1 MYKDLRNLLL
11 LFVFLLSTSL
21 KAGQNSNNLVLYF
34 DASNSNSYNGSGR
47 IINDLSTSNNDL
59 KIMGGVTYV
68 NASND
73 IPHFNFDGNADYLKL
88 NSAPFA
94 NSPNGSS
101 NYTIITKLKIPSN
114 NSARYIMTMGRS
126 SSFFNSE
133 FIFYQ
138 RTNGK
143 AGFWDYHNGLG
154 FRDNSTSQSNAIID
168 DNTWKHVAFVKSG
181 TVGKFYI
188 NGSLDRTVNAAKNVT
203 SLNSNFFYIGG
214 DVRDSNDWLNGKIAS
229 AKLYTAALSA
239 SDILSDYNSSFNVTN
254 TIYFDGATCKC
265 PNATVGD
272 ITTINGT
279 VYKAVNNSTIAGEIA
294 NGNYNLCTTL
304 VTNMSGLFI
313 DKGSFNSDISFWD
326 TSNVTDMSMMFLRAY
341 NFNQPIGSWDTSSV
355 VNMFAMFSG
364 ASAGAHSFNQPIG
377 SWDTSSVVN
386 MENMFYKATS
396 FNQPI
401 GNWNMS
407 SVTIIKGMFRLASS
421 FNQNISGWITSS
433 VTNMNET
440 FSEASAFNSDIG
452 NWDVS
457 EVTNMNSLFYGT
469 NYNKNLSSWCVSKI
483 GNLPS
488 QFGSLSHNNRPIWG
502 TCPVVQ
508 DFDGPNVT
516 NIVLSPNTVNITNN
530 PQIITLSYRAT
541 DTSGINVNSG
551 NQAYLTIGNSNFF
564 FDRGKLI
571 SGTIKDG
578 TYATSMTLV
587 SSTHPAGVY
596 RLNNFRKRD
605 INNFYGDF
613 VGYNTSAVTVT
624 NNSGADFSGPTVSN
638 IIVSPT
644 TVDITN
650 SPKVITLS
658 YRATDTS
665 GINVNSGNQAYLT
678 IGNSNFFF
686 DRGKLISGSLTD
698 GTFATSMTLVSSTH
712 PAGVYRLNNFR
723 KRDINNFYG
732 DFVGYNTSAVTIT
745 NNSGA
750 DFDGPTV
757 SNIRISPQ
765 VVNNNGGVITLSYRA
780 TDTSGINVNSGNQ
793 AYLTIGNSNFF
804 FDRGKLIG
812 GTLTD
817 GTFATSMTLASNTH
831 PPGVYRLNN
840 FRKRDVNNFYGDF
853 VGYNT
858 SAVTVTNINCSGVNQ
873 STGLDVS
880 QTGIMQDI
888 TGDNVFSVGDRIVYT
903 ITLTNSGNTTITG
916 LDFVSTLSSSQ
927 GSYTIRDLSKY
938 IPSQN
943 NRSDGLIIP
952 GGQAAFTHTHT
963 ITYLDTG
970 TLENSLQVTA
980 YPACGGTVTDIS
992 DDGND
997 TDGNVTNDPT
1007 VHIVATPA
1015 RIYFENN
1022 TCKCEGA
1029 TSGYTQTISG
1039 TTYTVVNNSTI
1050 AGQISNGNVNICT
1063 SLVTNMN
1070 ELFKNNSNFNS
1081 NIGFWDTSN
1090 VTTTRNMFESAT
1102 SFNQNIGGWNVSNVE
1117 DMNHMFKGA
1126 TSFNQNI
1133 GGWNVSKVSNMSHM
1147 FRGATSFNQPIGNW
1161 NVSRVSHMNE
1171 MFKGATS
1178 FNQNI
1183 GSWNTSSAQNMANM
1197 FLEATSFNQN
1207 IGNWNVSNVT
1217 NMQSM
1222 FADATSFNQPL
1233 NNWNTSSLTNM
1244 NEMFIRAT
1252 SFNQY
1257 IGNWNT
1263 SNVTNM
1269 ANSFRLNS
1277 FNQNIGNWDTSSV
1290 TRMDGMFAFNQSF
1303 NQNLSSWCV
1312 TGLSSTTHS
1321 NFNQNGNLNS
1331 NYFPVWG
1338 TCPSATT
1345 TPSGAGTTSNPYLIS
1360 KYGELRWIT
1369 EDTNRWGLVY
1379 KQTANI
1385 EAGHSRNLDSGKGF
1399 TPIGTSSNM
1408 FTGSYD
1414 GQGFYIEGLY
1424 INRPS
1429 TVEVAMF
1436 GFVNNATIKN
1446 VRLYGPEITGD
1457 TRVGAVAGQVQGDNT
1472 SATYFNYNHVR
1483 GGKVTGNTTV
1493 GGVIGRLAQNMI
1505 VEYLSYTGSVTGNLD
1520 DGSGSFTGTGEARKT
1535 GGLIGKSQSGSK
1547 LRKSYFEGSVNGQED
1562 VGGLVGESGAEISE
1576 SYSKGSVFAKLKYA
1590 GGIVGNSKSGATRAK
1605 NFSSTTVS
1613 AEVNVS
1619 LIGPIAGTHAGSFN
1633 GYANFWDSSV
1643 ANYTISGGN
1652 NIDFGKTRQ
1661 QLKSPSTY
1669 SDTNVWDFVNLWMFS
1684 GNVNEGFPFIK
1695 GNNEMDLVD
1704 FTFIQSQLN
1713 TLGYNVFN
1721 SSSIGSLTFSTPL
1734 YSGTGTQSLQASDV
1748 LVSIYD
1754 PDGTVSLTSS
1764 NPLNFQVS
1772 SDNKS
1777 FMFGCSPVGIPSGN
1791 EELRIGPAYSGTN
1804 SSSTGLSTT
1813 TIYSGGDPVQ
1823 ANRYLSVNLAADTT
1837 APTATLTQETTKKA
1851 FTTPGQVEWTYF
1863 VQNGYGTGRSRL
1875 YIDHREFSSQGV
1887 KPEDLTHLQYAD
1899 IYDGPVIYKSGG
1911 YTGWG
1916 IYEVPTSFSAI
1927 TSSTYGSNVI
1937 RNTGTGEYAL
1947 KLEFTFGDMQDNMV
1961 EYSEL
1966 VTITAQFSEVM
1977 SSSPSPTLL
1986 LRLST
1991 TNAIIG
1997 ELPGLNVSSNTWNFP
2012 WTVNSSQTGLQ
2023 ISATVSGTDISRN
2036 AVSQNTSITFKISPI
2051 YLDSN
2056 GVTVKCPTA
2065 NVSDTAVINGKQYI
2079 VVDEQTLRSRVNN
2092 GSDVSCVCTSKVTNM
2107 SLLFKDK
2114 SNFNGDISSW
2124 DTSNVVN
2131 MQKMFQSATSFI
2143 GTSTLSSDVLSY
2155 WDTSSV
2161 NDMSYMFSYA
2171 ASFTGQLSSWDT
2183 SNVSATNE
2191 MFRSAHS
2198 FNGNIG
2204 LWDVSKVTNMYYMF
2218 QDAKKFNGSLSS
2230 WNVSSVKNMEG
2241 MFYMAIV
2248 YNNSM
2253 TQWDVSSVTNMKDM
2267 FRNATSFNF
2276 GLFLAPNV
2284 TASVTNMANMFRGAT
2299 TFNVNIGGW
2308 NTSSVTDMRSMFQ
2321 DASRFDQPI
2330 GNWDTS
2336 NVTRMEGMFNNAD
2349 AFNQP
2354 IGNWDTSKVTN
2365 MYSMF
2370 RLNGAFTMD
2379 IGNWDTSSVTNF
2391 SYMFN
2396 GATVFNMDIGRWNT
2410 ANATNMTK
2418 MFRTASAFN
2427 QDLSGWCVPNI
2438 SSLPDNFKTQ
2448 SPLSSDNTPVW
2459 GTCPSPSVTL
2469 THNLPPARTSTA
2481 NSSESF
2487 TITAQFSASMSP
2499 TPTISISGVV
2509 SNVAMTMGSSSTWHY
2524 TMNTNVVTT
2533 TVSSITATVAGISSL
2548 GRTYVGTETL
2558 VIYIDRS
2565 PPSFDNFELLSNGT
2579 FALSFTE
2586 PIYSAF
2592 TSRVATGTISAQNI
2606 SLSISGGTASLAS
2619 QTPTSVTASGTN
2631 RYLIGYSTSG
2641 SISGSEKL
2649 FVKRSTSNPLY
2660 DKVGNELSATNSFS
2674 INLLDDQAPF
2684 ITSAQLNRE
2693 NSNIGIVY
2701 NENIFGGANT
2711 QFNSSTSS
2719 YTTYTIPTKRTNTGS
2734 WDPWTYDFNLNVP
2747 SGYIV
2752 TKVQF
2757 TFDAVDQ
2764 GWGGTNGKANIKL
2777 NNTQIGRAT
2786 LTHSVQSFD
2795 VSNAT
2800 TYPDFNYNGTNSL
2813 KFYFIGYP
2821 GWSSTTTNGVL
2832 KVYYTPISVSAGNYQ
2847 LSITGGNATLSANR
2861 PSSFSLANNIVNLG
2875 LPIQGT
2881 PNGQEVLSIN
2891 IPGNSIYD
2899 STGNAATSTLASFT
2913 LYNKGVSQ
2921 ISTTTLSNTN
2931 SKVLVTFSK
2940 DIGTFGIFEGDE
2952 PNNTNGDESKGQIFP
2967 GGIVNDHN
2975 STFDKSHHL
2984 IEFNFL
2990 KRTENGYS
2998 YIGDFE
3004 GHSYFI
3010 SNGISTWDAA
3020 NTSRNNTQGY
3030 LTTIKSQAEKDFIFQ
3045 NVGNRLTGEGGWI
3058 GLYQDQNDANYSEP
3072 AGGWKWITG
3081 GYANV
3086 KSGFNK
3092 DAISLSI
3099 SGGTASLT
3107 SSIPVSVVQNDAR
3120 NFLLELPIT
3129 GDVSGQESVTINI
3142 LANSLFDVDGNSLV
3156 VTQTNNSVRLRDT
3169 KKPVMILTHNKTGQ
3183 NVLLKGGD
3191 TVALTAQSDEALSA
3205 LPILTF
3211 SGLST
3216 TTMSAGNNNSWS
3228 YSWNVPTNFNG
3239 TVTASVEGID
3249 TNGNKSLRTNQTEI
3263 YYTIDN
3269 IAPFVE
3275 KIKLV
3280 NDSIVRLTFNEKIY
3294 KSNNSTATL
3303 DNVNYFKLSAS
3314 QGSLTLK
3321 SPTPESIK
3329 QNESEVDLEFGF
3341 TGTPSKGQM
3350 LEVELYNTI
3359 FDLAGNYS
3367 SSLVSNTIVELKVD
3381 SDGDGVKDEL
3391 DKCPGTPAG
3400 EKVDARGCSQSQ
3412 FDADN
3417 DGVPDY
3423 LDQCPGTPSDESAD
3437 ANGCSPS
3444 QKDDDDDGIN
3454 NKIDICPGTPKGE
3467 KVDRYGCT
3475 REQSDPDKDGVHK
3488 ADDLCPDTP
3497 KGRIVDDTGC
3507 AIKNNDEDFDG
3518 VPNEDDRCPD
3528 TAPGAKVDDKGCALN
3543 PDDEDLDGVLNEFDE
3558 CPDTPIGVLVDDKG
3572 CSIKQRKELEDLLDD
3587 DGDGVPNPLD
3597 RCPDTPVGTVVDISG
3612 CSQVKVDQ
3620 IISTDSDLDGVPNED
3635 DLCPDT
3641 ERGVKVDAFG
3651 CRLDEKDSDFDKV
3664 PDEIDFCPNT
3674 PIGEP
3679 VDANGCSKSQKIKDL
3694 DLDGVPNEE
3703 DRCPDTPFGE
3713 NVNQY
3718 GCSPKQVTLDRDM
3731 DGVLDEFDLCPKTNL
3746 EDEVDSSGCA
3756 KGQLDDD
3763 KDGVIND
3770 LDRCPDTPDKA
3781 NVDEFG
3787 CELSQLI
3794 KDDDGD
3800 GVRNEL
3806 DLCPGTPPGASVD
3819 KNGCTFK
3826 APKIFAHTFNQL
3838 ENKRDDDVSNLKI
3851 KLGEILVEDTNKQDN
3866 PLDNDVQLRIV
3877 DGADSN
3883 MFRLEGRDLYLV
3895 SGLDYETRTIH
3906 MVVLEATNNL
3916 GISSQSGI
3924 ILLVD
3929 DIPNSF
3935 TRSFFNI
3942 LVFNVANEVAGPK
3955 VDHNR
3960 YYNPKAARGGVGR
3973 WKIKKQISGGNDA
3986 HLFEVKSRTKGG
3998 GKSED
4003 SDDYLAFINPP
4014 DFENPQDHNRDG
4026 IYEVEVININ
4036 TADGEATMPIVVT
4049 QSNIVVPEND
4059 PTAIQLQAVPASAS
4073 DDSDGDGISD
4083 ILDNS
4088 PFVANPDQNDE
4099 DGDGV
4104 GDATDDAD
4112 HDGVWNPY
4120 DICENT
4126 PYDTIVDAEGCP
4138 IFYLAPN
4145 SFTVNKSEKCEDQN
4159 AIKIGFNDNAY
4170 KYNISVNGV
4179 EQNDK
4184 PISGSSW
4191 EMDDLVSGNY
4201 KICITVEGQPKESF
4215 ERCYNVKVNNLN
4227 PLNVSSKSPSSSKTM
4242 KYSLS
4247 GSGKYIV
4254 THNGNTFETTDSEI
4268 EIVMDKG
4275 LNNVKISTG
4284 VECQGIFEKNYFNSE
4299 SIFVS
4304 PVPFNNEISVFV
4316 GGTDR
4321 KVLLELFNA
4330 NGRLIISESFL
4341 LDENLRNIN
4350 LDTSGLPQGSY
4361 ILKVNGQTVSDSKL
4375 IIKE

>member
-1 MYKDLRNLLL
+1 MYKDLRKLLL
-11 LFVFLLSTSL
+11 LLVILLSIPL
-21 KAGQNSNNLVLYF
+21 RGGQNSNNLVLHF
-34 DASNSNSYNGSGR
+34 DASNSLSYNGSGN
-47 IINDLSTSNNDL
+47 IINDLSSSDNDL
-59 KIMGGVTYV
+59 KMMGGVTFV
-68 NASND
+68 NSAND
-73 IPHFNFDGNADYLKL
+73 IPHFNFDGNGDYLKI

-101 NYTIITKLKIPSN
+101 NYTVITKLKIPSN
-114 NSARYIMTMGRS
+114 NSASYIMTMGRS

-154 FRDNSTSQSNAIID
+154 FRDNSTSQSNAVLD

-188 NGSLDRTVNAAKNVT
+188 NGSLDATVNAAKNVT
-203 SLNSNFFYIGG
+203 SLNSQYFYMGG

-239 SDILSDYNSSFNVTN
+239 SDILSDYNSSFNFNPPTSLATPSLLAYYPFDSNFNDQVQPNYNGIINGISGSNNINTRGNGFQKVGTGAADLDGNNDFLQLGSGVWFNLGTGGSGMTVSFWLKPIAKNQNAEFQILSHPKTEQFQFQYHEGNQKVYFKTKPGNNWTMVEAPAALGEWAHFTGVYEITGGNHVMKLYKNASLQATLSLGSSPQHTTDNSHPNITLGAIRTGGTGNPIEEFKGGIDDLAIWQTALNQDQILKMYAGGAGVATN

-272 ITTINGT
+272 VALINGT
-279 VYKAVNNSTIAGEIA
+279 VYTAVNNSTIRAELES
-294 NGNYNLCTTL
+294 GNVNLCTTL
-304 VTNMSGLFI
+304 VTDMSGGTVNDHAGVPRPYGLFTI
-313 DKGSFNSDISFWD
+313 KTNGTSSVVSSTFNEDISFWD
-326 TSNVTDMSMMFLRAY
+326 TSNVTRMYLMFYGAPL
-341 NFNQPIGSWDTSSV
+341 FNQNIGNWDTSNVSTTS
-355 VNMFAMFSG
+355 NMFMG
-364 ASAGAHSFNQPIG
+364 AASFNQ
-377 SWDTSSVVN
+377 N
-386 MENMFYKATS
+386 
-396 FNQPI
+396 I
-401 GNWNMS
+401 GNWNTS
-407 SVTIIKGMFRLASS
+407 NVTDMRNMFASASS
-421 FNQNISGWITSS
+421 FNQNI
-433 VTNMNET
+433 
-440 FSEASAFNSDIG
+440 G
-452 NWDVS
+452 NW
-457 EVTNMNSLFYGT
+457 N
-469 NYNKNLSSWCVSKI
+469 
-483 GNLPS
+483 
-488 QFGSLSHNNRPIWG
+488 
-502 TCPVVQ
+502 
-508 DFDGPNVT
+508 
-516 NIVLSPNTVNITNN
+516 
-530 PQIITLSYRAT
+530 
-541 DTSGINVNSG
+541 
-551 NQAYLTIGNSNFF
+551 
-564 FDRGKLI
+564 
-571 SGTIKDG
+571 
-578 TYATSMTLV
+578 
-587 SSTHPAGVY
+587 
-596 RLNNFRKRD
+596 
-605 INNFYGDF
+605 
-613 VGYNTSAVTVT
+613 
-624 NNSGADFSGPTVSN
+624 
-638 IIVSPT
+638 
-644 TVDITN
+644 
-650 SPKVITLS
+650 
-658 YRATDTS
+658 
-665 GINVNSGNQAYLT
+665 
-678 IGNSNFFF
+678 
-686 DRGKLISGSLTD
+686 
-698 GTFATSMTLVSSTH
+698 
-712 PAGVYRLNNFR
+712 
-723 KRDINNFYG
+723 
-732 DFVGYNTSAVTIT
+732 
-745 NNSGA
+745 
-750 DFDGPTV
+750 
-757 SNIRISPQ
+757 
-765 VVNNNGGVITLSYRA
+765 
-780 TDTSGINVNSGNQ
+780 
-793 AYLTIGNSNFF
+793 
-804 FDRGKLIG
+804 
-812 GTLTD
+812 
-817 GTFATSMTLASNTH
+817 
-831 PPGVYRLNN
+831 
-840 FRKRDVNNFYGDF
+840 
-853 VGYNT
+853 
-858 SAVTVTNINCSGVNQ
+858 
-873 STGLDVS
+873 
-880 QTGIMQDI
+880 
-888 TGDNVFSVGDRIVYT
+888 
-903 ITLTNSGNTTITG
+903 
-916 LDFVSTLSSSQ
+916 
-927 GSYTIRDLSKY
+927 
-938 IPSQN
+938 
-943 NRSDGLIIP
+943 
-952 GGQAAFTHTHT
+952 
-963 ITYLDTG
+963 
-970 TLENSLQVTA
+970 
-980 YPACGGTVTDIS
+980 
-992 DDGND
+992 
-997 TDGNVTNDPT
+997 
-1007 VHIVATPA
+1007 
-1015 RIYFENN
+1015 
-1022 TCKCEGA
+1022 
-1029 TSGYTQTISG
+1029 
-1039 TTYTVVNNSTI
+1039 
-1050 AGQISNGNVNICT
+1050 
-1063 SLVTNMN
+1063 
-1070 ELFKNNSNFNS
+1070 
-1081 NIGFWDTSN
+1081 TSN
-1090 VTTTRNMFESAT
+1090 VTDMRNMFAS
-1102 SFNQNIGGWNVSNVE
+1102 
-1117 DMNHMFKGA
+1117 
-1126 TSFNQNI
+1126 
-1133 GGWNVSKVSNMSHM
+1133 
-1147 FRGATSFNQPIGNW
+1147 
-1161 NVSRVSHMNE
+1161 
-1171 MFKGATS
+1171 
-1178 FNQNI
+1178 
-1183 GSWNTSSAQNMANM
+1183 
-1197 FLEATSFNQN
+1197 ATSFNQN
-1207 IGNWNVSNVT
+1207 IGNWDISKVT
-1217 NMQSM
+1217 NISGM
-1222 FADATSFNQPL
+1222 FNGASSFNQ
-1233 NNWNTSSLTNM
+1233 N
-1244 NEMFIRAT
+1244 
-1252 SFNQY
+1252 

-1263 SNVTNM
+1263 SNVTRMENTL
-1269 ANSFRLNS
+1269 RLASS

-1290 TRMDGMFAFNQSF
+1290 TSMEGLFLKASSF
-1303 NQNLSSWCV
+1303 NQNIGNWNTSNVTLMTGMFRDADSFNQDIGNWDVSRVIGMNYMFYYNNGFYQDLSNWCV
-1312 TGLSSTTHS
+1312 ARIS
-1321 NFNQNGNLNS
+1321 NTPVSFAQYGILNNNAS
-1331 NYFPVWG
+1331 FHPRWG
-1338 TCPSATT
+1338 TCPTAAS
-1345 TPSGAGTTSNPYLIS
+1345 TPTGAGTVSNPYQIS
-1360 KYGELRWIT
+1360 KIGELRWISQ
-1369 EDTNRWGLVY
+1369 DTNRWGLVY

-1385 EAGHSRNLDSGKGF
+1385 DADPSINFNSGAGF
-1399 TPIGTSSNM
+1399 IPIGNTTTA
-1408 FTGSYD
+1408 FTGKYD
-1414 GQGFYIEGLY
+1414 GQGFWIDDLH
-1424 INRPS
+1424 INRRS
-1429 TVEVAMF
+1429 SNEIGLF
-1436 GFVNNATIKN
+1436 GFVSGGEIIN
-1446 VRLYGPEITGD
+1446 VRMYDASIYGS
-1457 TRVGAVAGQVQGDNT
+1457 TRVGAIAGD
-1472 SATYFNYNHVR
+1472 
-1483 GGKVTGNTTV
+1483 VTGNSAISSITIVDSSVTGSITV
-1493 GGVIGRLAQNMI
+1493 GGVIGRNRSTTAAA
-1505 VEYLSYTGSVTGNLD
+1505 YL
-1520 DGSGSFTGTGEARKT
+1520 SFTGLVSSTLHFGTKY
-1535 GGLIGKSQSGSK
+1535 GGIIGKMQANSK
-1547 LRKSYFEGSVNGQED
+1547 LRKSYFNGTLNGRSMI
-1562 VGGLVGESGAEISE
+1562 GGLVGSLS
-1576 SYSKGSVFAKLKYA
+1576 
-1590 GGIVGNSKSGATRAK
+1590 N
-1605 NFSSTTVS
+1605 
-1613 AEVNVS
+1613 AEVSNS
-1619 LIGPIAGTHAGSFN
+1619 YARGIINGREFTGSFAGQALYSNYN
-1633 GYANFWDSSV
+1633 GVKFLNNYVSVTETSTNSSISSNLSAGV
-1643 ANYTISGGN
+1643 GLIASSDGSSGNYYNYSSNSTSTNASQNISGLAS
-1652 NIDFGKTRQ
+1652 KTTQ
-1661 QLKSPSTY
+1661 QLKTKE
-1669 SDTNVWDFVNLWMFS
+1669 TFNGWDFDDVWMIS
-1684 GNVNEGFPFIK
+1684 GNSNDGFPFLR
-1695 GNNEMDLVD
+1695 GNNELDVID
-1704 FTFIQSQLN
+1704 F
-1713 TLGYNVFN
+1713 VFEEQTRN
-1721 SSSIGSLTFSTPL
+1721 GSLTFSTPL

-1748 LVSIYD
+1748 FVRVYD
-1754 PDGTVSLTSS
+1754 PDNTVSLTSS
-1764 NPLNFQVS
+1764 NPLNLAVS

-1777 FMFGCSPVGIPSGN
+1777 FAFQVNYVGKRSGN

-1804 SSSTGLSTT
+1804 SSSTALSTT

-1823 ANRYLSVNLAADTT
+1823 ANRYLSISIADST
-1837 APTATLTQETTKKA
+1837 APTYTLAIKTTKKG
-1851 FTTPGQVEWTYF
+1851 FTTPGSVEWTYF
-1863 VQNGYGTGRSRL
+1863 VQNGYGAGRSRL

-1899 IYDGPVIYKSGG
+1899 IYDGPVVYKSGG

-1937 RNTGTGEYAL
+1937 RNTGTGQYAL
-1947 KLEFTFGDMQDNMV
+1947 RLEFTFGDMQDNMV
-1961 EYSEL
+1961 EFSEL
-1966 VTITAQFSEVM
+1966 VTITGQFSEVM
-1977 SSSPSPTLL
+1977 SANPSPTLL
-1986 LRLST
+1986 ITSSPTGVYNQAVQGLYTST
-1991 TNAIIG
+1991 
-1997 ELPGLNVSSNTWNFP
+1997 NTWSFP
-2012 WTVNSSQTGLQ
+2012 WSVTTSQTGLQ
-2023 ISATVSGTDISRN
+2023 LTATVSGTDLSLN
-2036 AVSQNTSITFKISPI
+2036 AVSQNTSLTFKVSPI

-2065 NVSDTAVINGKQYI
+2065 NVSDTAIINGKKYI
-2079 VVDEQTLRSRVNN
+2079 VVNEQTLRTRVNN

-2107 SLLFKDK
+2107 SLLFKEK
-2114 SNFNGDISSW
+2114 RTFNGDISTW
-2124 DTSNVVN
+2124 DTSNVIN
-2131 MQKMFQSATSFI
+2131 MQKMFQTATSFT
-2143 GTSTLSSDVLSY
+2143 GTSTTSSDVLSY

-2161 NDMSYMFSYA
+2161 NDMSYMFSFA
-2171 ASFTGQLSSWDT
+2171 ASFTGQLSNWDT
-2183 SNVSATNE
+2183 SNVSTTKE

-2198 FNGNIG
+2198 FNGNINA
-2204 LWDVSKVTNMYYMF
+2204 WNVSKVTDMNYMF
-2218 QDAKKFNGSLSS
+2218 QDARVFNSPIGS
-2230 WNVSSVKNMEG
+2230 WTTSSVTNMEA
-2241 MFYMAIV
+2241 MFYMA
-2248 YNNSM
+2248 
-2253 TQWDVSSVTNMKDM
+2253 TQFNQPIGNWNTSNVTNMKDM
-2267 FRNATSFNF
+2267 FRGASFNQPI
-2276 GLFLAPNV
+2276 GNWNTSNA
-2284 TASVTNMANMFRGAT
+2284 TNMANMFRGALS
-2299 TFNVNIGGW
+2299 FNQSLGNW
-2308 NTSSVTDMRSMFQ
+2308 NTSSVSDTRSMFQ
-2321 DASRFDQPI
+2321 DASSFNQPI

-2349 AFNQP
+2349 AFNQD
-2354 IGNWDTSKVTN
+2354 IGNWNTSKVTN

-2370 RLNGAFTMD
+2370 RLNAGFNKD

-2396 GATVFNMDIGRWNT
+2396 SATAFNQDIGRWNT
-2410 ANATNMTK
+2410 SKVTSMTK

-2438 SSLPDNFKTQ
+2438 SSLPDNFKSQ
-2448 SPLSSDNTPVW
+2448 SPLSNDNTPVW

-2469 THNLPPARTSTA
+2469 SHNLPPARTSTA

-2524 TMNTNVVTT
+2524 TMNTNIVTT
-2533 TVSSITATVAGISSL
+2533 TLSSITATVSGTSSL
-2548 GRTYVGTETL
+2548 GRTYVGTDTL

-2579 FALSFTE
+2579 FAVTFTE

-2606 SLSISGGTASLAS
+2606 SLSISGGTASLGS

-2649 FVKRSTSNPLY
+2649 IVKRSSSNPLY
-2660 DKVGNELSATNSFS
+2660 DKVGNELSATNTFV

-2693 NSNIGIVY
+2693 NSNVGIVY

-2719 YTTYTIPTKRTNTGS
+2719 FTTFTIPTKRTNTGS
-2734 WDPWTYDFNLNVP
+2734 WSPWTYDFDLNVP

-2764 GWGGTNGKANIKL
+2764 GWGGTNGSANIKL
-2777 NNTQIGRAT
+2777 NSTQIGRAT

-2795 VSNAT
+2795 VSNAR

-2861 PSSFSLANNIVNLG
+2861 PSSFSLENNIVNLG

-2881 PNGQEVLSIN
+2881 ANGQEVLNII
-2891 IPGNSIYD
+2891 IPGNSVYD

-2913 LYNKGVSQ
+2913 LYDKGVSQ

-2952 PNNTNGDESKGQIFP
+2952 PNNTNGDENKGQIFP

-3030 LTTIKSQAEKDFIFQ
+3030 LTVIKSQAEKDFIFQ

-3058 GLYQDQNDANYSEP
+3058 GLYQDQNDAKYSEP
-3072 AGGWKWITG
+3072 AGGWKWVTG

-3086 KSGFNK
+3086 KSGFNI

-3107 SSIPVSVVQNDAR
+3107 ASVPVSVVQNNAR
-3120 NFLLELPIT
+3120 NFLIELPLI
-3129 GDVSGQESVTINI
+3129 GEISGQESVTVNI

-3156 VTQTNNSVRLRDT
+3156 VTQTNNSVLLRDT
-3169 KKPVMILTHNKTGQ
+3169 KKPNLVLTHNKQGQ
-3183 NVLLKGGD
+3183 FVLLKGGD

-3216 TTMSAGNNNSWS
+3216 TTMSAGNNNRWS
-3228 YSWNVPTNFNG
+3228 YSWDVPMNFNG

-3249 TNGNKSLRTNQTEI
+3249 TNGNKSFKTNQTEI

-3269 IAPFVE
+3269 IAPFIE
-3275 KIKLV
+3275 QIRLV

-3303 DNVNYFKLSAS
+3303 DNANYFQLSTS
-3314 QGSLTLK
+3314 QGSLTL
-3321 SPTPESIK
+3321 SSATPQNLK
-3329 QNESEVDLEFGF
+3329 QNNQEVDLEFGF
-3341 TGTPSKGQM
+3341 TGTPSKGQT
-3350 LEVELYNTI
+3350 LRVSLNNTI

-3400 EKVDARGCSQSQ
+3400 EKVDASGCSQSQ
-3412 FDADN
+3412 FDADS

-3444 QKDDDDDGIN
+3444 QKDDDEDGVTN
-3454 NKIDICPGTPKGE
+3454 DKDICPGTPKGA
-3467 KVDRYGCT
+3467 KVDGFGCS
-3475 REQSDPDKDGVHK
+3475 REQSDPDRDGVHV

-3572 CSIKQRKELEDLLDD
+3572 CSKKQRKELEDLLDD

-3597 RCPDTPVGTVVDISG
+3597 RCPDTPTGTIVDISG

-3620 IISTDSDLDGVPNED
+3620 IISTDSDLDGVPNEE

-3641 ERGVKVDAFG
+3641 ERGVQVDAFG
-3651 CRLDEKDSDFDKV
+3651 CRIDQKDSDFDKV

-3679 VDANGCSKSQKIKDL
+3679 VDVNGCSKSQKIKDL

-3703 DRCPDTPFGE
+3703 DRCPDTPFGDP
-3713 NVNQY
+3713 VNQY
-3718 GCSPKQVTLDRDM
+3718 GCSPKQVSLDRDM

-3746 EDEVDSSGCA
+3746 DDQVDDKGCA

-3770 LDRCPDTPDKA
+3770 LDRCPDTPEKA
-3781 NVDEFG
+3781 IVDDFG
-3787 CELSQLI
+3787 CELTQLI

-3806 DLCPGTPPGASVD
+3806 DLCPGTTPGASVD

-3851 KLGEILVEDTNKQDN
+3851 KLGEILVEDTNKESN
-3866 PLDNDVQLRIV
+3866 PLENDVQLRIV
-3877 DGADSN
+3877 DGEDSK
-3883 MFRLEGRDLYLV
+3883 MFRLEGRNLYLV
-3895 SGLDYETRTIH
+3895 SGLDFETKTIH
-3906 MVVLEATNNL
+3906 TVILEATNSL

-3924 ILLVD
+3924 ILMVD

-3935 TRSFFNI
+3935 TRSIFNI
-3942 LVFNVANEVAGPK
+3942 LVFNVANEVAGSK

-4003 SDDYLAFINPP
+4003 SDDYLSFINPP

-4059 PTAIQLQAVPASAS
+4059 PTAIQLQAVPASAA

-4088 PFVANPDQNDE
+4088 PFVPNPDQSDE

-4120 DICENT
+4120 DTCEDT
-4126 PYDTIVDAEGCP
+4126 PYDTIVDAEGCA

-4159 AIKIGFNDNAY
+4159 SIRIGFNDNTY
-4170 KYNISVNGV
+4170 QYNISVNGI

-4184 PISGSSW
+4184 PIMGSSW
-4191 EMDDLVSGNY
+4191 EMDNLVSGNY
-4201 KICITVEGQPKESF
+4201 EICITVEGEPKESF
-4215 ERCYNVKVNNLN
+4215 ERCYNVNVNNLN
-4227 PLNVSSKSPSSSKTM
+4227 PLNVFSKSPSSSKTI
-4242 KYSLS
+4242 KYKLS

-4254 THNGNTFETTDSEI
+4254 THNGNTFETNDSEV

-4275 LNNVKISTG
+4275 LNNVRISTG

-4304 PVPFNNEISVFV
+4304 PVPFNDEINVFV

-4330 NGRLIISESFL
+4330 NGRLLISKTFS
-4341 LDENLRNIN
+4341 LDVNLRDIN